1 MPHVIV
7 ALDVPTAEEAM
18 ALVDALG
25 PRLTFVKVGLE
36 LHTREGVRVVEAL
49 RARGL
54 RIFLDLKL
62 HDIPATVAGAVRSAG
77 MLGVDLLTVH
87 GSGGRRMLEA
97 AAAAAPPGLTLLA
110 VTVLTS
116 MAEEDLAEAWG
127 RTDASLEPR
136 REVVRLA
143 AMAQQAGIPGVV
155 ASPQEAGALR
165 ALLGPEAP
173 IVTPGIRLPGGAAHD
188 QRRIATP
195 AQAVA
200 VGASHLVIGR
210 PITEAADPAQV
221 LEAILDEVGA

>member
-25 PRLTFVKVGLE
+25 PRLSFVKVGLE
-36 LHTREGVRVVEAL
+36 LHTREGSRVVEAL
-49 RARGL
+49 RDRGL

-77 MLGVDLLTVH
+77 ALGLDLLTVH
-87 GSGGRRMLEA
+87 GAGGRRMLEA
-97 AAAAAPPGLTLLA
+97 AAAAAPPGLHLLA

-116 MAEEDLAEAWG
+116 MAQEDLAEAWG
-127 RTDASLEPR
+127 RDDAIEPR
-136 REVVRLA
+136 REVLRLA
-143 AMAQQAGIPGVV
+143 TMAREAGIPGVV

-165 ALLGPEAP
+165 ALLGPDAP
-173 IVTPGIRLPGGAAHD
+173 IATPGIRLPGGTSHD

-195 AQAVA
+195 VQAVA
-200 VGASHLVIGR
+200 VGASHLVVGR
-210 PITEAADPAQV
+210 PITQAADPRQV
-221 LEAILDEVGA
+221 LEAILDEVDP